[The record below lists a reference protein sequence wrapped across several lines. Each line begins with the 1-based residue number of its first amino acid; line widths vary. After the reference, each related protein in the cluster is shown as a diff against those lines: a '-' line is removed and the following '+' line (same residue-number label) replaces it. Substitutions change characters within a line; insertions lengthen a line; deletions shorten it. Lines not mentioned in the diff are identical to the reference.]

1 MTHVTAPSID
11 WFCIFNDSR
20 WFIILLLYLTAFRNL
35 TLVAKLPTFMFLLCF
50 FIFVSCFLYM
60 LSYFPAFFLVLLSKP
75 QNTSLV
81 LISLN
86 WFCIFNYTLF
96 SSDCFTM
103 QPRWNHDKT
112 MMTYTE
118 DMTHVTTPWLDR
130 FCIFNAPAFTVI
142 TFLTNTKFLLWFL
155 FSLTVSTIPFLMSV
169 TFFSS
174 YSF

>member
-1 MTHVTAPSID
+1 MLVHYYSPLFDSISQSYPSCETPYIC
-11 WFCIFNDSR
+11 FYSVFYFRFLFLIH
-20 WFIILLLYLTAFRNL
+20 AFL
-35 TLVAKLPTFMFLLCF
+35 
-50 FIFVSCFLYM
+50 
-60 LSYFPAFFLVLLSKP
+60 FPCLFSLVLLSKP

-81 LISLN
+81 LISLD

-103 QPRWNHDKT
+103 QPWWNHYET
-112 MMTYTE
+112 MMMYME

-142 TFLTNTKFLLWFL
+142 TFLTNTKFLLWF
-155 FSLTVSTIPFLMSV
+155 FFFLTVSTIPFLLSV